1 MRSVHR
7 KRATLILIGL
17 ALLLFSF
24 SSFVHA
30 DAAPNLSAA
39 AVTPTVAVYLPLV
52 SKNTCGAAMPA
63 PGDWLAYVNY
73 YRALACL
80 PAVAENA
87 AYSDGDQKHARY
99 MVRND
104 IVDHTESMV
113 KPWYTPEGAAAGLAS
128 NVMGVQGPGSINYYT
143 DEQGIDFWM
152 RGPFHALAILDP
164 KLLQTGFGTF
174 REVGNNTIDDVQ
186 MAAALD
192 VNRGLGSVPSSVTF
206 PIKWPSDGTT
216 VNLKSYDGIESPDPL
231 TSCPGYTAPSGLPII
246 LQLGAGNAVAS
257 GGPSP
262 VTQFSLTEGATP
274 RESCE
279 FDENNYQNPDSNLQ
293 NIGQQVLNTRDAIVI
308 VPRNPLT
315 PGATYTVSVT
325 ANSQVY
331 TWSFTVSVSATAL
344 EGEPE
349 ALIR

>member
-52 SKNTCGAAMPA
+52 SKNTCGAVMPA

-80 PAVAENA
+80 PAVTENA
-87 AYSDGDQKHARY
+87 AYSDGDRKHAKY
-99 MVRND
+99 MVKND
-104 IVDHTESMV
+104 FIGHSESSLF
-113 KPWYTPEGAAAGLAS
+113 PYYTPEGAAAAAAS
-128 NVMGVQGPGSINYYT
+128 NVMVTSDANATDNYA
-143 DEQGIDFWM
+143 IDLWM
-152 RGPFHALAILDP
+152 RGPFHAVGIIDP
-164 KLLQTGFGTF
+164 KLQQVGFGSY
-174 REVGNNTIDDVQ
+174 READGGYQ
-186 MAAALD
+186 MAAALN
-192 VNRGLGSVPSSVTF
+192 VISGLGSSPPASVAF
-206 PIKWPSDGTT
+206 PVMWPADGLT
-216 VNLKSYDGIESPDPL
+216 VNLRSYTGSESPDPL
-231 TSCPGYTAPSGLPII
+231 ASCAGYTAPSGLPII
-246 LQLGAGNAVAS
+246 LQLGAGNAIAF
-257 GGPSP
+257 GGASP
-262 VTQFSLTEGATP
+262 VTAFSFKQGAATL
-274 RESCE
+274 ESCE
-279 FDENNYQNPDSNLQ
+279 FDENNYQNPDSNSQ
-293 NIGQQVLNTRDAIVI
+293 NLGRAVLSTRDAIVI

-344 EGEPE
+344 ELAPE

>member
-39 AVTPTVAVYLPLV
+39 AVTPTVAMYLPLV
-52 SKNTCGAAMPA
+52 SKNICGAVMPA
-63 PGDWLAYVNY
+63 PGDWLAYVNF

-80 PAVAENA
+80 PSVTENA
-87 AYSDGDQKHARY
+87 SYTYGDQQHACY
-99 MVRND
+99 MVKND
-104 IVDHTESMV
+104 FIGHTETAGY
-113 KPWYTPEGAAAGLAS
+113 PCYTPEGAAAAAAS
-128 NVMGVQGPGSINYYT
+128 NVMVTSDVNATDNYA
-143 DEQGIDFWM
+143 IDLWM
-152 RGPFHALAILDP
+152 RGPFHAVGIIDP
-164 KLLQTGFGTF
+164 KLQQVGFGSY
-174 REVGNNTIDDVQ
+174 READGGWQ
-186 MAAALD
+186 MAAALN
-192 VNRGLGSVPSSVTF
+192 VISGLGSSPPASVTY
-206 PIKWPSDGTT
+206 PVMWPADGLT
-216 VNLKSYDGIESPDPL
+216 VNLRSYTGSESPDPL
-231 TSCPGYTAPSGLPII
+231 ASCAGYTAPSGLPII
-246 LQLGAGNAVAS
+246 LQLGAGNAVAF

-279 FDENNYQNPDSNLQ
+279 FDENNYQNPDSNSQ
-293 NIGQQVLNTRDAIVI
+293 NLGRAVLSTRDAIVI

-315 PGATYTVSVT
+315 PGATFTVSVT

-344 EGEPE
+344 EVEPE
-349 ALIR
+349 AIIR

>member
-30 DAAPNLSAA
+30 DAAPRLSAA
-39 AVTPTVAVYLPLV
+39 AVTPTVALYLPLV
-52 SKNTCGAAMPA
+52 SKNTCGAVMPA

-80 PAVAENA
+80 PAVTENA
-87 AYSDGDQKHARY
+87 AYSDGDRKHAKY
-99 MVRND
+99 MVKED
-104 IVDHTESMV
+104 FIGHAESATSQY
-113 KPWYTPEGAAAGLAS
+113 YTPEGAAAAAAS
-128 NVMGVQGPGSINYYT
+128 NVMVTSDANAADNYA
-143 DEQGIDFWM
+143 IDLWM
-152 RGPFHALAILDP
+152 RGPFHAVGIIDP
-164 KLLQTGFGTF
+164 KLQQVGFGSY
-174 REVGNNTIDDVQ
+174 READGGYQ
-186 MAAALD
+186 MAAALN
-192 VNRGLGSVPSSVTF
+192 VISGLGSSPPASVAF
-206 PIKWPSDGTT
+206 PVMWPADGLT
-216 VNLKSYDGIESPDPL
+216 VNLRSYTGSESPDPL
-231 TSCPGYTAPSGLPII
+231 ASCAGYTAPSGLPII
-246 LQLGAGNAVAS
+246 LQLGAGNAVAF
-257 GGPSP
+257 GGASP
-262 VTQFSLTEGATP
+262 VTAFSFKQGAATL
-274 RESCE
+274 ESCE
-279 FDENNYQNPDSNLQ
+279 FDENNYQNPDSNSQ
-293 NIGQQVLNTRDAIVI
+293 NLGRAVLSTRDAIVI

-344 EGEPE
+344 ELAPE

>member
-1 MRSVHR
+1 MRSAHK
-7 KRATLILIGL
+7 KRATLILMGL

-80 PAVAENA
+80 AGVAENA
-87 AYSDGDQKHARY
+87 AYSDGDRKHAKY
-99 MVRND
+99 MVKED
-104 IVDHTESMV
+104 FIGHTENAIS
-113 KPWYTPEGAAAGLAS
+113 PYYTPEGAAAAAAS
-128 NVMGVQGPGSINYYT
+128 NVMVTSDVNATDNYA
-143 DEQGIDFWM
+143 IDLWM
-152 RGPFHALAILDP
+152 RGPFHAVGIIDP
-164 KLLQTGFGTF
+164 KLQEVGFGSY
-174 REVGNNTIDDVQ
+174 READGGWQ
-186 MAAALD
+186 MAAALN
-192 VNRGLGSVPSSVTF
+192 VISGLGSSPPASVTY
-206 PIKWPSDGTT
+206 PVMWPADGLTT
-216 VNLKSYDGIESPDPL
+216 NLRSYTGSESPDPL
-231 TSCPGYTAPSGLPII
+231 ASCPGYTPPSGLPII
-246 LQLGAGNAVAS
+246 LQLGAGNAVAF

-262 VTQFSLTEGATP
+262 VTAFSFKQGAATL
-274 RESCE
+274 ESCE
-279 FDENNYQNPDSNLQ
+279 FDENNYQNPDSNSQ
-293 NIGQQVLNTRDAIVI
+293 NLGRAVLSTRDAIVI

-344 EGEPE
+344 EVEPE
-349 ALIR
+349 AIIR